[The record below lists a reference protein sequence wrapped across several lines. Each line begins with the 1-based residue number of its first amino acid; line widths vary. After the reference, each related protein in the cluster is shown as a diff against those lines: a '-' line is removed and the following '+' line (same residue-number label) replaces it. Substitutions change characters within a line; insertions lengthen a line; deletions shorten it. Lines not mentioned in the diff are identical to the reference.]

1 MKRRSFVKTTLISTA
16 IGASLP
22 GITMA
27 SEKLKVSE
35 RDFYELRV
43 YSLKDDKQQ
52 KLVETYYENAAMPAF
67 NRCGVKNTGVF
78 TELKPVGQTKIY
90 VLIPYTSWDDYLT

>member
-1 MKRRSFVKTTLISTA
+1 MKRRSFVQTSLISTA
-16 IGASLP
+16 LGAFFP
-22 GITMA
+22 GMTMA
-27 SEKLKVSE
+27 TKKSKMGE

-52 KLVETYYENAAMPAF
+52 KLVEDYYKNAAISAL
-67 NRCGVKNTGVF
+67 NRCGVKNAGVF

-90 VLIPYTSWDDYLT
+90 VLIP